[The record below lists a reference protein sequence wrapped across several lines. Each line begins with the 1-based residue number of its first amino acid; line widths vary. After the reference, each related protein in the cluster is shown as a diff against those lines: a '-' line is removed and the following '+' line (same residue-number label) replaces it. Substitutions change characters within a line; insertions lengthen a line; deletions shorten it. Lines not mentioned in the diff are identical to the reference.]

1 MNALNFGRTGG
12 VLHNVQN
19 VVDPGLMAN
28 GFGNLAQGPA
38 NQNGLNFGGHGG
50 GMSPVSSP
58 PVNLEGE
65 LFRTVIPNNIFNT
78 GFGNLSEG
86 PGNQNALNFGVG
98 GGGFENLA
106 QGPVNQNPLNLGGD
120 PGAGLTFHRTTLQ
133 YRSLHHVDSILNIVL
148 KLKV

>member
-38 NQNGLNFGGHGG
+38 NQNGLNLEDTAE
-50 GMSPVSSP
+50 

-78 GFGNLSEG
+78 GFGNLAEG